1 MHFRL
6 KKDDKRRQINV
17 KAHDMFGGDIILA
30 LRSVGNKEHREM
42 GEWCGKQNWKMT
54 LSPSV
59 IQEKIIGHLQCANTT
74 GHVISKHNSC
84 SQVGLYCNI
93 TP

>member
-1 MHFRL
+1 MYFRV
-6 KKDDKRRQINV
+6 KKVDKHRQINV
-17 KAHDMFGGDIILA
+17 KAHDVFGGVIILA
-30 LRSVGNKEHREM
+30 LRSLGNKEHREM
-42 GEWCGKQNWKMT
+42 GGWCGKQNWKMT

-74 GHVISKHNSC
+74 GHMGGKHYSC
-84 SQVGLYCNI
+84 SHVGLYCNI